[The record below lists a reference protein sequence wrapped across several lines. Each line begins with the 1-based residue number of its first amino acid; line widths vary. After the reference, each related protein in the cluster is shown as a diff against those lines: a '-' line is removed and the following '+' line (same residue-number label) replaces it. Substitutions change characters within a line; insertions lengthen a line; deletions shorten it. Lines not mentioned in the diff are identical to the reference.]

1 LNEGLSFLVHGPSK
15 TGKSWLADTAPS
27 PRLVLD
33 AEGGNGTRWTPS
45 EKVFWDPTAN
55 APPEYD
61 GHWETCIVNV
71 RNYAVVQRAYQWLNS
86 GQHPVASATMD
97 SVSETQQRCI
107 DGLVGSDPMKTQ
119 DWGTLLREMSKTI
132 RDFRDLV
139 QHPTRPLSAMVFI
152 CMSRTNQHGKQVP
165 YVQGQLSTILPY
177 QVDVL
182 GYLDKIP
189 DVNQPGV
196 SNRFLMIQ
204 PDLAGRSYES
214 GERVGGRL
222 GAYLHVPDND
232 QTVQRML
239 DLVFQRQ
246 EENA

>member
-1 LNEGLSFLVHGPSK
+1 MTEGLSFLVHGPSK
-15 TGKSWLADTAPS
+15 TGKSWLADTSPS

-45 EKVFWDPTAN
+45 RKVFWDPLAG

-61 GHWETCIVNV
+61 GRWDTCIVNV
-71 RNYAVVQRAYQWLNS
+71 RSYPTVKRAYDWLNM
-86 GQHPVASATMD
+86 GQHPFASATMD
-97 SVSETQQRCI
+97 SVSETQQRCV
-107 DGLVGSDPMKTQ
+107 DDLVGTDLMKTQ

-132 RDFRDLV
+132 RDFRDLTS
-139 QHPTRPLSAMVFI
+139 HPTRPLSAVVFI
-152 CMSRTNQHGKQVP
+152 CMSREVNGKQKP

-189 DVNQPGV
+189 DPNQPGV

-204 PDLAGRSYES
+204 PGMAGRCYES

-246 EENA
+246 EESA